1 MAGMLP
7 DAPDFGVD
15 SDPGILYDGATGEKT
30 RIPAP
35 VGDQRPYYAG
45 VRDAILEGRPAPIS
59 GEHGVAVMAILE
71 ASFESG
77 REGKTLPIPLT
88 PEERT
93 HWEQGFSPIG

>member
-7 DAPDFGVD
+7 DAEGFGVD

-30 RIPAP
+30 EIPAP

-77 REGKTLPIPLT
+77 KRGQVLPIPLT
-88 PEERT
+88 PEERGR
-93 HWEQGFSPIG
+93 WEQAFYPIG